1 MTSSR
6 IPDIKELMWDLLV
19 FYLENYKKNFN
30 IFDTNVGKNFLSKLI
45 TNDDIK
51 KYQWKIKGNFEYS
64 LLDIYCK
71 HFLES
76 FILLYMKEKHI
87 SVNEI
92 RIPKKFIKSKK
103 LREVFDSSFKE
114 LEDKVLLCDEFEY
127 SILIPTFRIYFPEDS
142 EIIKL
147 DSDHLIKNIYKKDY
161 PYGKKLFIS
170 KFKEAPKYWF
180 PYGTTP
186 GSLSEANASIEVKF
200 RIKKRKNEEL
210 PYIEREFVPFAPFS
224 ISDRDP
230 FDEKVLSIHDFF
242 LCFSKEDRFRPFTY
256 GQTYYIKLP
265 PFSQNYEYFSKHIGF
280 QFSYPAGLLDLKNKN
295 IAKAWLNCW
304 QQNYNEF
311 YNIFYKE
318 SDTKSSNIFRYSIET
333 IRTLEN
339 IPYLTM
345 QNFLLVS
352 TLEGL
357 LYVKS
362 VKNKLKIEGFSKKH
376 VMSEVFT
383 KISANRKKKWR
394 FLVSED
400 YFKDSGFDQENH
412 DKDIKNFIIS
422 AYQYRNNIAHP
433 EEKRD
438 IDFKPQYFYDNEP
451 VQRYE
456 NILAMKI
463 SEWFKKFSRFL
474 LNTWVNNRISS
485 QEEWYKYIEG
495 LF

>member
-1 MTSSR
+1 MTISR
-6 IPDIKELMWDLLV
+6 IADIKELMWDLLV
-19 FYLENYKKNFN
+19 FYLKNYKKNFN
-30 IFDTNVGKNFLSKLI
+30 VFNTNVGKNFLSKLI
-45 TNDDIK
+45 ANNDID
-51 KYQWKIKGNFEYS
+51 KYQWIVKGNFEYS

-76 FILLYMKEKHI
+76 FLLLYMKEKHI

-103 LREVFDSSFKE
+103 LREVFDSGFKE

-142 EIIKL
+142 EIINL
-147 DSDHLIKNIYKKDY
+147 DSDHLIKNIYKEDY

-180 PYGTTP
+180 PYGDTP
-186 GSLSEANASIEVKF
+186 GSINKANASIEVKF
-200 RIKKRKNEEL
+200 RVKKRKNEEL
-210 PYIEREFVPFAPFS
+210 PYVEREFAPIAPFS

-280 QFSYPAGLLDLKNKN
+280 QFSYPAGLLDLKNEN

-304 QQNYNEF
+304 QQNYDDFFNTYYNKPNYEF
-311 YNIFYKE
+311 
-318 SDTKSSNIFRYSIET
+318 SNIFRYSIET
-333 IRTLEN
+333 IRTIDN
-339 IPYLTM
+339 IPFITM
-345 QNFLLVS
+345 KNFLLIS

-357 LYVKS
+357 LYAES
-362 VKNKLKIEGFSKKH
+362 VKKKIKIKGLSKKH
-376 VMSEVFT
+376 VMAEGFT
-383 KISANRKKKWR
+383 KISADLEKRWR
-394 FLVSED
+394 FLVDED
-400 YFKDSGFDQENH
+400 YFKAIEFDQKNH
-412 DKDIKNFIIS
+412 DGDIKKFIIS

-438 IDFKPQYFYDNEP
+438 IEFEPHYFYNKEP
-451 VQRYE
+451 PQRYE
-456 NILAMKI
+456 YVLTMKI
-463 SEWFKKFSRFL
+463 SEWFKKFLRFL
-474 LNTWVNNRISS
+474 LNTWVKKRIRN
-485 QEEWYKYIEG
+485 QEEWYKYIES